1 MVRFIEQRSAH
12 ALLCGEAA
20 RGTSGVVTLPVVL
33 GRAGRLMLDFA
44 LPPRCAG
51 CGAITAEVDLFCDQC
66 WPQIDFLS
74 GGCQRCGQP
83 LEATEADTC
92 GACHADQG
100 ALDRMRAAVAYGDA
114 ARSIAIR
121 LKYGRKT
128 GLARTMAAYM
138 RRPLGELTP
147 GALLVPVPLR
157 RGRLSERGFNQ
168 SALIAAGLART
179 AGVQADAGL
188 LQRTRRTPK
197 LKGMSPS
204 ERRRVVF
211 GAFAVRPGR
220 EVKGRAIVLVD
231 DVFTTGSTAEACARL
246 LKRKGAASVELLAW
260 ARVVRP
266 TVVNRRTVPT

>member
-1 MVRFIEQRSAH
+1 MSPNAVLAH
-12 ALLCGEAA
+12 
-20 RGTSGVVTLPVVL
+20 
-33 GRAGRLMLDFA
+33 AGRLVLDFA

-51 CGAITAEVDLFCDQC
+51 CGAITAEIDLFCGTC
-66 WPQIDFLS
+66 WPQIEFLS

-92 GACHADQG
+92 GACHADRG
-100 ALDRMRAAVAYGDA
+100 ALDRMRAAVAYGEA

-138 RRPLGELTP
+138 RRPLAELTP
-147 GALLVPVPLR
+147 GALLVPVPLHR
-157 RGRLSERGFNQ
+157 SRLWERGFNQ
-168 SALIAAGLART
+168 AALVATQLAKT
-179 AGVQADAGL
+179 TGAVSDVEL
-188 LQRTRRTPK
+188 LRRVKRTPK

-204 ERRRVVF
+204 ERRRAVS
-211 GAFAVRPGR
+211 GAFELRAGR
-220 EVKGRAIVLVD
+220 EVKGRTLVLVD

-246 LKRKGAASVELLAW
+246 LKRKGAARVELLAW

-266 TVVNRRTVPT
+266 TVVNG